1 VEGFSL
7 DTGDAGTSV
16 SVSASSSQAL
26 LSMFGNAAVPMD
38 ADLAPTGVSATMAP
52 PTGAEEAGHTEKPE
66 LAPKGPA
73 N

>member
-1 VEGFSL
+1 
-7 DTGDAGTSV
+7 
-16 SVSASSSQAL
+16 
-26 LSMFGNAAVPMD
+26 MFGNAAVPMD